1 MEALPQKKKKTQKEE
16 KKSFSLGGGGGGRGS
31 QKKSGKRSLLSLH
44 GLAVAAALEALAA
57 ASRTLAAAI
66 DAARLGVK
74 TANDTIVAATPHATT
89 RVRI

>member
-16 KKSFSLGGGGGGRGS
+16 KKSFSLGGRGGGS